1 MYGLGGE
8 KREEVRVEGRSCEGD
23 RGGHVRVERRCE
35 EERNRVSRRER
46 EVMFSH
52 RGNVLSILI
61 QICSVQ
67 EYNLLILWSVLL

>member
-1 MYGLGGE
+1 M
-8 KREEVRVEGRSCEGD
+8 
-23 RGGHVRVERRCE
+23 RVERRCE